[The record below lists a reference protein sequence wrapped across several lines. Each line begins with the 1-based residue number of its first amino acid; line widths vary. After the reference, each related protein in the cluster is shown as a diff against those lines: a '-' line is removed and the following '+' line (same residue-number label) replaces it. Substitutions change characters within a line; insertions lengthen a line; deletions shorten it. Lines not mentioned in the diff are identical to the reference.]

1 MCGIVG
7 YIGNKNCCDILL
19 NGLKKLEYRGY
30 DSAGIA
36 LKKEK
41 ITIFKDAGKV
51 AHLETILNQNIDS
64 NIGIGHTRWA
74 THGKPNKINSH
85 PHLSFN
91 QRFAL
96 VHNGVIENYLFL
108 KEKYL
113 KDIKFVSETDSE
125 VIVNLL
131 AKLSENHTVIDSLK
145 KLNHLL
151 KGSFAL
157 AIIDKE
163 NDALYFMKNQ
173 TPLTIGFSH
182 EENIIASDTIAFP
195 ERFDQQI
202 ILNDGDYGFIKNN
215 KIVIYDS
222 TDKLVNYHFLPVE
235 KEKKVFINDSFQYHM
250 EKEIHDQ
257 PLLIQEII
265 NHYFINQKRN
275 INSQIIQNINECD
288 KIYIIACGSSYY
300 SGNIGK
306 YYFETFLHKMTEVLL
321 ASEALYFFP
330 LLTQKPYFIFVSQ
343 SGETLDVINIV
354 KECKRRKIKNLAI
367 TNAFNST
374 ITHLCD
380 DICYLYAGREIS
392 VASTKAFLG
401 QCLIFLILSNNN
413 LQLND
418 LLLLKKEIENILLK
432 KEQINSISQKIM
444 NYHDVFYL
452 GRNLDYFI
460 ALEGALKLKEIS
472 YIHAEAFASGELKH
486 GSLALIDETTSI
498 IGLISQEKTA
508 SITRTNIMESTSRGA
523 EAFIIS
529 KQSLSK
535 EKDHFILNDLP
546 NYLIPLSELIF
557 VQLLAFYTAK
567 NKGNEV
573 DTPRNLA
580 KSVTV
585 E

>member
-36 LKKEK
+36 LKEEK

-51 AHLETILNQNIDS
+51 AHLETILNQNINS

-131 AKLSENHTVIDSLK
+131 AKLCENHTVIDSLK
-145 KLNHLL
+145 RLNHLL

-173 TPLTIGFSH
+173 TPLTIGFNH

-222 TDKLVNYHFLPVE
+222 TDKLINYHFLPVE

-275 INSQIIQNINECD
+275 IKPQIIQNINECD

-321 ASEALYFFP
+321 ASEALYSFP
-330 LLTQKPYFIFVSQ
+330 LLTQKPFFIFVSQ

-401 QCLIFLILSNNN
+401 QCLIFLILSKNN

-418 LLLLKKEIENILLK
+418 LLLLKKEIKNILLK

-529 KQSLSK
+529 KKNLSK